1 MFRIQNALAGACL
14 ALASLGAHAQVD
26 GTYTTGTGYTVD
38 AKFSGNTLELYEPS
52 NGKRSTYVRNSR
64 GVYEFTNP
72 VNGIAYTME
81 WRNGTLFANKPGAP
95 EANGTTLRRVGTAGA
110 ATPQS
115 PGEREGLERIANR
128 YLERSQSDP
137 ANAQAWTF
145 CGMAA
150 MSRAQ
155 GGDSQAVQ
163 AAQALRVI
171 ANARSNPCP
180 DAIPAATWNA
190 SAP

>member
-1 MFRIQNALAGACL
+1 MFRIQSALAGACL
-14 ALASLGAHAQVD
+14 ALACATAHAQVD
-26 GTYTTGTGYTVD
+26 GTYTTGTGYSVE
-38 AKFSGNTLELYEPS
+38 AKFNGNTLELYEPS
-52 NGKRSTYVRNSR
+52 NGKRSTYVRNAR

-72 VNGIAYTME
+72 TNGISYTME

-95 EANGTTLRRVGTAGA
+95 EANGTVLRRVGTSNA
-110 ATPQS
+110 ARPQT

-137 ANAQAWTF
+137 ANAQAWSF

-155 GGDSQAVQ
+155 GGDSQALQ
-163 AAQALRVI
+163 AAQALRMI
-171 ANARSNPCP
+171 TNASSNPCA
-180 DAIPAATWNA
+180 DAIPASTWNA
-190 SAP
+190 AAP

>member
-1 MFRIQNALAGACL
+1 MFRIQSALAGACL
-14 ALASLGAHAQVD
+14 VLASLGAQAQVD

-38 AKFSGNTLELYEPS
+38 AKFSGNTLEIHEPS
-52 NGKRSTYVRNSR
+52 NGKRSKYVRNAR

-72 VNGIAYTME
+72 TNGIAYTME
-81 WRNGTLFANKPGAP
+81 WRDGTLFANKPGAP

-110 ATPQS
+110 SAPQT
-115 PGEREGLERIANR
+115 PGERESLEGIANR

-155 GGDSQAVQ
+155 GGDSQVLQ

-171 ANARSNPCP
+171 ANATSNPCP
-180 DAIPAATWNA
+180 DAIPASTW
-190 SAP
+190 SAAAR